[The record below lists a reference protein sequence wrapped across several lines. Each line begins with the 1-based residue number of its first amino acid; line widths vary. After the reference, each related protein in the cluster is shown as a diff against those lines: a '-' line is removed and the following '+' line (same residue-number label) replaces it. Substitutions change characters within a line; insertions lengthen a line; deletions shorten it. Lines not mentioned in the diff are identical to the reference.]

1 MKSKI
6 TNLELIHTIKNLKR
20 RFNDTQAALWNDLAK
35 RLYKNKRASINLSQI
50 NRNTKE
56 NDIIAVPGKVLGTG
70 MINHPLKVAA
80 LNFSK
85 KAREK
90 INNVGGECLTLP
102 ELVNRNIKSSDI
114 KIIS

>member
-6 TNLELIHTIKNLKR
+6 TNLELIHTIKTLKR
-20 RFNDTQAALWNDLAK
+20 RFNETQTALWNDLAK
-35 RLYKNKRASINLSQI
+35 RLNKNKHTSINLSKI
-50 NRNTKE
+50 NRNTKV

-70 MINHPLKVAA
+70 VINHPLKVAA

-90 INNVGGECLTLP
+90 IINAGGECLTLP
-102 ELVNRNIKSSDI
+102 ELSNRNIKSSDI
-114 KIIS
+114 KIIT